1 MAQVTADIHLP
12 PRQRAIFERLRG
24 AGDVSVCDLFD
35 AIEGPDRYRSNRQ
48 QQRWLGSYLTRLN
61 RRLRDHGLVVQPGD
75 LKRTYRLNV
84 V

>member
-1 MAQVTADIHLP
+1 MTTNIRLP
-12 PRQRAIFERLRG
+12 TKQKAIFEALRG
-24 AGDVSVCDLFD
+24 AGDVPFDVLFQ
-35 AIEGPDRYRSNRQ
+35 AIDGPEHYRSNRQ

-61 RRLRDHGLVVQPGD
+61 RSLRDHGMVVQPGD